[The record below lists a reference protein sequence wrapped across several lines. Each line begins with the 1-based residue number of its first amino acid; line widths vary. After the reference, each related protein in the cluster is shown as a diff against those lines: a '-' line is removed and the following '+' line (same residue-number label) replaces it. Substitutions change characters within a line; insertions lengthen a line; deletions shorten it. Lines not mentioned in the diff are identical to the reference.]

1 MGHTRALLK
10 AFLVVMAAETARS
23 FGFGELS
30 VAIEAATESVT
41 EAATQSATESV
52 TESTTESTTESSR
65 AFVTYDVLSTIV
77 NLMDAKDFSG
87 LKTFT
92 FSSENV
98 RPIHR
103 KDLNEV
109 RYKMTTK
116 YSKPRKVIRAYNT
129 KIDYTDTYFV
139 INPIYL
145 KMMARI

>member
-52 TESTTESTTESSR
+52 TESTTESSR

-77 NLMDAKDFSG
+77 DLMDAKDFSG

-139 INPIYL
+139 INQIYL

>member
-52 TESTTESTTESSR
+52 TESTTESSR

-77 NLMDAKDFSG
+77 DLMDAKDFSG
-87 LKTFT
+87 LRTFT

-139 INPIYL
+139 INQIYL

>member
-41 EAATQSATESV
+41 EAAT
-52 TESTTESTTESSR
+52 ESTTESSR

-77 NLMDAKDFSG
+77 DLMDAKDFSG

-139 INPIYL
+139 INQIYL

>member
-30 VAIEAATESVT
+30 VATEAATESVT

-52 TESTTESTTESSR
+52 TESTTESSR

>member
-52 TESTTESTTESSR
+52 TESTTESSR